1 MFGMRAD
8 IQLLASNARNFAE
21 WRYATVLSNLLEED
35 DILIIDGSLQTST
48 RMKASIS
55 RSCFHLLLKKT
66 LDSAGFQR
74 LAAFT

>member
-35 DILIIDGSLQTST
+35 DILIIDGSLQTSY
-48 RMKASIS
+48 KNEGKY
-55 RSCFHLLLKKT
+55 LKK
-66 LDSAGFQR
+66 SVFICY
-74 LAAFT
+74 